1 MAVTDYSTYG
11 HTVSTVS
18 AVLTSTYSKFGGACY
33 DSTVSGTNYYGIA
46 NHQVFRF
53 GTSSFTV
60 EGWFM
65 QLLPNRQ
72 QSVITKAMDDSHRLN
87 FILLNNGAMVI
98 QSYDVDD
105 PSVRIDISATL
116 AWSSGTWKHLAW
128 VRNYTNGS
136 SSDWAFYEDGQ
147 PKSLSLVVGSWGNPL
162 YAGNGYDI
170 RVGVD
175 DRTGY
180 GGGGIPGFMID
191 ELRISNIARY
201 TGSFTPPSAPF

>member
-46 NHQVFRF
+46 DHQVFRF
-53 GTSSFTV
+53 GTSSFTI

-65 QLLPNRQ
+65 QLSPNRIE
-72 QSVITKAMDDSHRLN
+72 SVVTKQIDDNHRLN
-87 FILLNNGAMVI
+87 FLLYQGSMFI
-98 QSYDVDD
+98 QSYNVDD
-105 PSVRIDISATL
+105 SSVRIDMSTSL
-116 AWSSGTWKHLAW
+116 SWTNGVWKHLAW
-128 VRNYTNGS
+128 VRNYTNGA

-147 PKSLSLVVGSWGNPL
+147 PKSLSLNVGSWGNGL
-162 YAGNGYDI
+162 YTAPNADI
-170 RVGVD
+170 RIGND
-175 DRTGY
+175 DRSGY
-180 GGGGIPGFMID
+180 NNVALGFLID